1 MIFLFFTNYTKL
13 DHNKSKFGKYFFFLK
28 ENKYLRTLENQP
40 QSMKYKIC
48 FRTKPN
54 NI

>member
-28 ENKYLRTLENQP
+28 ENKSSKNVRKSASINEVQN
-40 QSMKYKIC
+40 M
-48 FRTKPN
+48 F
-54 NI
+54 